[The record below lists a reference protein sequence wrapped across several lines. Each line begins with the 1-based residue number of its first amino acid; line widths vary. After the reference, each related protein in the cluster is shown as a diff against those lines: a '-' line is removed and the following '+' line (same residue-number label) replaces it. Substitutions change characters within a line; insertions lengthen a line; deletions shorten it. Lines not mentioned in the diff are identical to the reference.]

1 MTDNARSRAWFRVAV
16 IYFVI
21 AVALGIVMGASGDH
35 TLMAV
40 HAHINLLGWVTMAL
54 FGLIGLAYPAIT
66 EGRVADFQFW
76 LHNTGVP
83 VMLVALTA
91 RLKGVDAAEP
101 LIGIA
106 SIVVGIG
113 VVLFAWLVLTRI
125 SARPVAAGRTRVSQ
139 NASVR

>member
-16 IYFVI
+16 VYFVV

-66 EGRVADFQFW
+66 EGRAAAWQFW
-76 LHNTGVP
+76 LHNIGVP

-91 RLKGVDAAEP
+91 RLKGVEAAEP
-101 LIGIA
+101 VIGIA
-106 SIVVGIG
+106 SVVVGIG
-113 VVLFAWLVLTRI
+113 VVLFAWLVLTRMAAPR
-125 SARPVAAGRTRVSQ
+125 SA
-139 NASVR
+139 ASSAKLRAS

>member
-16 IYFVI
+16 VYFVV

-66 EGRVADFQFW
+66 EGRAAAWQFW

-91 RLKGVDAAEP
+91 RLKGVEAAEP
-101 LIGIA
+101 VIGIA
-106 SIVVGIG
+106 SVVVGIG
-113 VVLFAWLVLTRI
+113 VVLFAWLVLTRMAEPR
-125 SARPVAAGRTRVSQ
+125 SAAASAKLR
-139 NASVR
+139 AS